1 MSPLLLILIVVLVI
15 CLTYTSSSTTT
26 LTNSFNVVFA
36 GSSINDACNGV
47 GTPVTAYSSS
57 SDISADVLLYTNNQG
72 STPLSDGQYGY
83 NGTRFA
89 ISGGQGQVVG
99 VYGCA

>member
-1 MSPLLLILIVVLVI
+1 MSPLLIILIVVLVI
-15 CLTYTSSSTTT
+15 CLTYTSTK
-26 LTNSFNVVFA
+26 LTNSFVVVFA
-36 GSSINDACNGV
+36 GNSINDACNGV
-47 GTPVTAYSSS
+47 GTQVTAYSSS
-57 SDISADVLLYTNNQG
+57 SDISADVLLYTNDQG

-89 ISGGQGQVVG
+89 ISGGQGQVIG